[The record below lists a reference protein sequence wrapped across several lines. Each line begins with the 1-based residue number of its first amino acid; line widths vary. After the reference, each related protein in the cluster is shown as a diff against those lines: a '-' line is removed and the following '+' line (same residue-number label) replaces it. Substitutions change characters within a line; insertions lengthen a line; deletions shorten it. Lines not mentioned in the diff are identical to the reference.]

1 MDGVRTAEGGEGVTG
16 AMIRARIWVDGEKA
30 QEIPLNGSVV
40 STVDVSPPKCTVDS
54 TGLRRATSSEF
65 FPGAKVGRFASRETR
80 SRMEVCESPL
90 RVSNSSITMC
100 LKAGLI
106 ISICLLGVF
115 LAACG
120 NTGRTE
126 KPGPT
131 VSGLAVTSAPTGT
144 PVPSS
149 GGDSTSDSS
158 MRSKPTPATEDP
170 GKAAADTPT
179 PASPNPA
186 PTTTLAPQPTPTPS
200 RKVGPEVGQAAPDFT
215 VTTVDGEVLAL
226 SNFLGNRPFI
236 LYFFA
241 TW

>member
-1 MDGVRTAEGGEGVTG
+1 
-16 AMIRARIWVDGEKA
+16 
-30 QEIPLNGSVV
+30 
-40 STVDVSPPKCTVDS
+40 
-54 TGLRRATSSEF
+54 
-65 FPGAKVGRFASRETR
+65 
-80 SRMEVCESPL
+80 MEVCESPL

-158 MRSKPTPATEDP
+158 MQSKPTPATEDP